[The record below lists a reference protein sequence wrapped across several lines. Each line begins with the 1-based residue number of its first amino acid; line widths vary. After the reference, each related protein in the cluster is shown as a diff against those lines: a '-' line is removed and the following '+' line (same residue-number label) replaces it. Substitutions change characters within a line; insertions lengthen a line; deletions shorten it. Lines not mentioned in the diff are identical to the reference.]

1 MAISQ
6 KSQDTKTQVSTKRKR
21 QMFAIPSATSI
32 TALFVTKTDFY
43 VVKDTGEVRASVQA
57 LSPIPEGA
65 TGNARGYEITEYSA
79 DASILEQIDLS
90 RGPVVYKFES
100 VIRPITNRFGKTTNT
115 QVLTK
120 VVQDQPTRPAT
131 AANPQQ
137 ARPADQAKP
146 Q

>member
-1 MAISQ
+1 
-6 KSQDTKTQVSTKRKR
+6 
-21 QMFAIPSATSI
+21 MFAIPSATSI

-120 VVQDQPTRPAT
+120 VVQDQPIRPAPAT
-131 AANPQQ
+131 NPQQ
-137 ARPADQAKP
+137 TRPVEQPKP
-146 Q
+146 